1 MHERLKTGFN
11 LGLTGN
17 ILFLFFGLT
26 CLLYYH
32 TYEDGSGFS
41 NVLEVIAYIIEV
53 CGFIALAISAFCI
66 ATSARMRTLMKVCY
80 SIYILLEAVMMFL
93 ELNAYEFNSFY
104 HPFSLGLAIVHAA
117 FSGFVC
123 FTFLQLD
130 PDKTALEVVIIVC
143 IGIIFG
149 GMLGNIMGIRIY
161 FSIITNAVSYSLLF
175 FRILSLQDNGDIE
188 IDCYGDKATV
198 TEYRSEFFRD

>member
-26 CLLYYH
+26 CLLYYN

-41 NVLEVIAYIIEV
+41 NVLEIIAYIIEV

-104 HPFSLGLAIVHAA
+104 RPFSLGLAIVHAA